1 MRTMAVWIGAVLM
14 AGGLWSASGI
24 SQGLADEPAA
34 PSSSSEATGGAA
46 GNETGGS
53 DAVPPVVE
61 GEKAPPPEA
70 GDVQERAVRRDQL
83 EQQGTSYPSQK
94 TRPPAGQP
102 APKVL
107 VPGMLPPPEAAPRP
121 GTSIDQPD
129 RGVAPTVNLSQV
141 AYAMTVRA
149 KSLTTLVTAPP
160 GLAVTQPVEISIGY
174 YSPAGMYPTGFQ
186 RITQSYVRGTGNRF
200 LNNDPEGEGKPRRV
214 RMDISLREP
223 NPGGGFY
230 TFAFSLEQDLD
241 PLYDVSVS
249 PLQFSLIDNC
259 DIAGNSEIRFV
270 WWAPDDPSQNPHTF
284 SFTTRVGRSTTINPF
299 AWAHAEVSARNN
311 LRQLLFYFWEKDDFH
326 PTSGFLSPA
335 GDTVNNLVPGKTKVI
350 KGNLTDSASSNKADC
365 RAYFEYTITD
375 VLRLYPYL

>member
-1 MRTMAVWIGAVLM
+1 MRAMAVWIGAVLM
-14 AGGLWSASGI
+14 VGSLWSASVI
-24 SQGLADEPAA
+24 SQGLADEPTA
-34 PSSSSEATGGAA
+34 PTNASAVTEGAA
-46 GNETGGS
+46 GKETSGS
-53 DAVPPVVE
+53 EAAPPVVE
-61 GEKAPPPEA
+61 GEGVPPPETS
-70 GDVQERAVRRDQL
+70 DVQERAVRRDQRTWP
-83 EQQGTSYPSQK
+83 GTFTPLQTVPLAPVK
-94 TRPPAGQP
+94 PT
-102 APKVL
+102 PKVL
-107 VPGMLPPPEAAPRP
+107 VPGILAPPEAAPRP
-121 GTSIDQPD
+121 GTSIAQPD
-129 RGVAPTVNLSQV
+129 LGVAPTANLSRV
-141 AYAMTVRA
+141 AYAIAVRA
-149 KSLTTLVTAPP
+149 KSLTTLVTVPP

-223 NPGGGFY
+223 NPGGGFF

>member
-1 MRTMAVWIGAVLM
+1 MRSMAVWIGAVLM
-14 AGGLWSASGI
+14 VGGLWSASLV

-34 PSSSSEATGGAA
+34 PGSSSEVPGGAA
-46 GNETGGS
+46 GKETSGAE
-53 DAVPPVVE
+53 AVPPVVE

-70 GDVQERAVRRDQL
+70 GDVQERAVRRDPR
-83 EQQGTSYPSQK
+83 TPSETFEPVK
-94 TRPPAGQP
+94 P

-107 VPGMLPPPEAAPRP
+107 VPGILAPPEVAPRP
-121 GTSIDQPD
+121 GTSIAQPD
-129 RGVAPTVNLSQV
+129 RGVAPTANLSRV

-174 YSPAGMYPTGFQ
+174 YSPAGMYPPGFQ

-270 WWAPDDPSQNPHTF
+270 WWAPDDPSQNPRTF

-311 LRQLLFYFWEKDDFH
+311 LRQLYFYFWEKDDFH
-326 PTSGFLSPA
+326 PTSGFRAPA
-335 GDTVNNLVPGKTKVI
+335 GGIVNNLVPGKTKVV
-350 KGNLTDSASSNKADC
+350 KGNLTDSASSNKQDC
-365 RAYFEYTITD
+365 RAYFEYTITY